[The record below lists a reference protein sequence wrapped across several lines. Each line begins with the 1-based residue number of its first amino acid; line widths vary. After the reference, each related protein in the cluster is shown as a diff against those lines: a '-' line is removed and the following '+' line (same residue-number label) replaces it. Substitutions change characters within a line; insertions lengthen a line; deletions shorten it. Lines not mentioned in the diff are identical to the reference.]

1 MEEEYN
7 IIPVDPDTFEYQ
19 EYSDQD
25 ENIIPTQSLDTAFDT
40 ETDNVEFY
48 VYDDNQDLI
57 FPPTDDY
64 PFLGY
69 TLREGDVLLDPSRNL
84 RQEGFYEGDYFA
96 YYNFY
101 RRRLSTS
108 STTRLFIDQIS
119 SDRTELVLRTYQI
132 GDADLVSSTNEFIAY
147 RETQDYFVDF
157 LLNFGLN
164 RQVIANNIQ
173 LDDSLPEVP
182 KVLIK
187 LYEPLPQAF
196 QLKDTLWVSEEIS
209 TPQAYRVE
217 FPFLEVEDDEDVD
230 SSNRLSGPNYN
241 INVVNQTGI
250 AGERSNYN
258 DLLSTSNTS
267 SLQQLKSLL
276 EEKSININVN
286 YEKREEFIKFSS
298 AEERL
303 KNFYFKA
310 SLIESTQNTLSSS
323 IYNIS
328 GSTTGSTSF
337 SESKASLE
345 SVVDSTIENFDGYEY
360 FLYFNSGSDYSW
372 PKTGSTPPFTLYGT
386 GSTEVLEWYGSK
398 NDDNLYYGGQILSS
412 SLYDED
418 NPEWLYR
425 TIPEY
430 LVEDPENAQYELFVD
445 MIGQHYDNVW
455 LYTKDVTNRFNA
467 DNRLDYGISKD
478 LVADAIKDFGV
489 KLYSNNYD
497 KDDLFQ
503 SFLGITSDGSTF
515 PVSNIT
521 GSSPLEGYELVKTE
535 ISASSAI
542 IPQND
547 VMKSVYKRIYHNL
560 PYLLKTKGTL
570 QGLRTLVST
579 FGIPNTILEPR
590 EYSAAPRV
598 NQPIVS
604 AAPSAIPFINST
616 PTFNYALDFTGAQSV
631 DTDWSLNTD
640 WSASFDVPNTMQIR
654 FKAETVQPSM
664 TGPTNNQQ
672 ILMSLDTG
680 AVVALEY
687 TASSGT
693 SGSYSGSIVDEYH
706 QYGSVVLYPNGTG
719 AESTSVYLPVFN
731 GDWYNVQVST
741 DLTSSMTLYAGA
753 RSSRYQS
760 TNQLGHYSSSI
771 VNTDGLQWRNGTA
784 ASFGAPA
791 AGYQAFS
798 GSMQEIRYYS
808 VALSQSSFDN
818 FVLNPSSF
826 TGNGVNTSQDT
837 LAFRA
842 SLGGE
847 LYTGS
852 LSIHPKVSGSWQE

>member
-69 TLREGDVLLDPSRNL
+69 TIREGDVLLDPSRNL
-84 RQEGFYEGDYFA
+84 RQEGFYEGGYFA

-119 SDRTELVLRTYQI
+119 SDRTELILRTYQI
-132 GDADLVSSTNEFIAY
+132 EDADLVSSTNEFIAY
-147 RETQDYFVDF
+147 RESQDYFVDF

-217 FPFLEVEDDEDVD
+217 FPFIEVEDDEDED
-230 SSNRLSGPNYN
+230 SANRLAGPNYN
-241 INVVNQTGI
+241 IDVVNQTGI

-258 DLLSTSNTS
+258 DLLNTSNTS

-276 EEKSININVN
+276 EEKGININVN

-360 FLYFNSGSDYSW
+360 FLYFNSGSKYSW

-398 NDDNLYYGGQILSS
+398 NDDNLYYGGQILSA

-445 MIGQHYDNVW
+445 MIGQHFDNIW
-455 LYTKDVTNRFNA
+455 LYTKDITNRFNA

-478 LVADAIKDFGV
+478 LVADAIKDFGI

-503 SFLGITSDGSTF
+503 SFLGITAEGSTF
-515 PVSNIT
+515 PVNNIT
-521 GSSPLEGYELVKTE
+521 GSSPLVGYDLVKTR

-570 QGLRTLVST
+570 QGLRTLISI
-579 FGIPNTILEPR
+579 FGIPSTILEPK
-590 EYSAAPRV
+590 EYGGAVRQSSYYQSQESV
-598 NQPIVS
+598 
-604 AAPSAIPFINST
+604 
-616 PTFNYALDFTGAQSV
+616 FNYYLEMEGAQSV
-631 DTDWSLNTD
+631 QTGFELHPS
-640 WSASFDVPNTMQIR
+640 WSAVENRPSSVMFRIKP
-654 FKAETVQPSM
+654 ETVYSQSS
-664 TGPTNNQQ
+664 GPTNASQT
-672 ILMSLDTG
+672 IFSLDTG
-680 AVVALEY
+680 PTLTLDY
-687 TASSGT
+687 TGSAGL
-693 SGSYSGSIVDEYH
+693 SGSWSGSIVNPEYQFGTLNLH
-706 QYGSVVLYPNGTG
+706 PEGIGNGS
-719 AESTSVYLPVFN
+719 ASIYLPFFN
-731 GDWYNVQVST
+731 GSWWGVMMNYIQGDGYILRAKNYNQNGIFERGISFSDVGSIQ
-741 DLTSSMTLYAGA
+741 LTGSDTWTSASSA
-753 RSSRYQS
+753 
-760 TNQLGHYSSSI
+760 
-771 VNTDGLQWRNGTA
+771 DFGTA
-784 ASFGAPA
+784 VAPA
-791 AGYQAFS
+791 QFYS
-798 GSMQEIRYYS
+798 GGLQEIRYY
-808 VALSQSSFDN
+808 
-818 FVLNPSSF
+818 
-826 TGNGVNTSQDT
+826 TSQIPEAVFSDFVT
-837 LAFRA
+837 NPESFQGSALNTAPDELAFRA
-842 SLGGE
+842 TLGGE

-852 LSIHPKVSGSWQE
+852 ESVHPQISGSWQV